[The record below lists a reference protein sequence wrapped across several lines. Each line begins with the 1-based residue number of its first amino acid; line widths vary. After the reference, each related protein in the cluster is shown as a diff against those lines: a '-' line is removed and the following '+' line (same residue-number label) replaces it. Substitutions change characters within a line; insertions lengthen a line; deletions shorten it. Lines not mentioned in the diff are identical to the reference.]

1 MRERA
6 ARADTRLTQRR
17 SGDVLPTPPKGDAG
31 TMSQDRITPFDETCT
46 VEERID
52 EIVATGVDVQI
63 EMLGEDCAFMSVGTD
78 TFAIY
83 VDRGKL
89 FIAWRENDS
98 AASR

>member
-1 MRERA
+1 MNTKRPEGSA
-6 ARADTRLTQRR
+6 N
-17 SGDVLPTPPKGDAG
+17 PPA
-31 TMSQDRITPFDETCT
+31 DRITPFDETCT

-89 FIAWRENDS
+89 FIAWRENDEGIPQR
-98 AASR
+98 ADNKA